1 MSKRSKSVQNNNYSV
16 DYVRNN
22 YKVNSTIP
30 THWNVIMHLEAIKMN
45 KEFNLSNGEF
55 SKYNKLEVQLYELCE
70 SEGIIG
76 PPAMKIVDAVINHLK
91 LIK

>member
-55 SKYNKLEVQLYELCE
+55 SKYNKLV
-70 SEGIIG
+70 SF
-76 PPAMKIVDAVINHLK
+76 MKHNTQK
-91 LIK
+91 